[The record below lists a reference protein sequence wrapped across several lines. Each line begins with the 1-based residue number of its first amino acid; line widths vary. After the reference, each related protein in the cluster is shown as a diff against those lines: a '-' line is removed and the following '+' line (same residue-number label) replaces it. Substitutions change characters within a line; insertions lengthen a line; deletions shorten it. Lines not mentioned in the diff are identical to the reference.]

1 MLFSRYEGA
10 ANLVFEMDFEL
21 GMELIRRA
29 DTEKTEEMLYQR
41 WLLGYEKVMSLNE
54 FKQRVINA
62 TSTKEAKADDILV
75 KVKGILDP
83 VET

>member
-75 KVKGILDP
+75 KVKGILDQ

>member
-62 TSTKEAKADDILV
+62 TSTKEAKADDILL
-75 KVKGILDP
+75 KVKGILDQ

>member
-1 MLFSRYEGA
+1 MLFSRYGGA
-10 ANLVFEMDFEL
+10 ANLIFEMDFEF

-75 KVKGILDP
+75 KVKGILDQ

>member
-1 MLFSRYEGA
+1 MLFSSYEGA

-75 KVKGILDP
+75 KVKGILDQ

>member
-75 KVKGILDP
+75 KGKGILDP